1 MKKEFIKEKL
11 VAFYSKCG
19 VDRYGQVGT
28 LTLYEVFKN
37 DTEEVKKYLD
47 ENKEILDLGTY
58 GGAYGQ
64 YKGFRTII
72 DNDIKIACDKA
83 LESNPNYQRVMTS
96 W

>member
-11 VAFYSKCG
+11 VAFYSECG

-37 DTEEVKKYLD
+37 DTKEVKEYLD
-47 ENKEILDLGTY
+47 ENKEILQLQTY

-64 YKGFRTII
+64 YTGFRTII
-72 DNDIKIACDKA
+72 DKDIETACDAA
-83 LESNPNYQRVMTS
+83 LKSNPNYQRAMTS